1 MVGSASKSAAK
12 KRGGADSDSTVS
24 ITIDDDPRTRKPLSD
39 AKLSQLEAARTKALA
54 SRRRKLHDRL
64 QAKLMELRAV
74 LGQDLRPQTVEKVAE
89 AMMKQENSLRAKQAR
104 LTEALND
111 AITQFREELARL
123 RRRIDRVGERASGS
137 ERRASGGGTSSA
149 PSAASS
155 SRSSSVRT
163 LSELSSSSSKRLDSI
178 RE

>member
-1 MVGSASKSAAK
+1 MVGSSKSAAK
-12 KRGGADSDSTVS
+12 RGADSDSTVS
-24 ITIDDDPRTRKPLSD
+24 ITIDDDPRTRKPLSN

-54 SRRRKLHDRL
+54 ARRRKLHDRL
-64 QAKLMELRAV
+64 QAKLIELRAV

-89 AMMKQENSLRAKQAR
+89 AMMKQEASLRAKQAR

-111 AITQFREELARL
+111 AITQFREELSRL

-137 ERRASGGGTSSA
+137 ERRASGGG
-149 PSAASS
+149 SS
-155 SRSSSVRT
+155 SSSTSKSSSKDVRT
-163 LSELSSSSSKRLDSI
+163 LSELSGASSSKRLASI